1 VATDEPIQGDSPRR
15 PAPVQTEREGAGGR
29 GAVQFVR
36 ECVAELKRVSWPD
49 RVALWQATAVVIVA
63 VAVVGTYL
71 YALDSLF
78 KPLAS
83 WIATKQ
89 AG

>member
-1 VATDEPIQGDSPRR
+1 MSTDESTTGG
-15 PAPVQTEREGAGGR
+15 AAKRESVGG
-29 GAVQFVR
+29 GGFAQFVR
-36 ECVAELKRVSWPD
+36 ECIAELKRVSWPD